1 MTVQMPNGPGAN
13 GAVRES
19 SRARNLTDYRAA
31 QARRRDAARRL
42 PPIQCCS
49 CHAWFRDPASHIC
62 RWGRW

>member
-42 PPIQCCS
+42 PPIQCGS
-49 CHAWFRDPASHIC
+49 SQSRV
-62 RWGRW
+62 